1 MQNFCEKKLTIGPLL
16 TKSLRRESQM
26 TSKSEVLESN
36 NNFAK
41 KLWIFKIIGLKCW
54 QQVVCIK
61 FDYFIVISK
70 FEAPNELE
78 EK

>member
-1 MQNFCEKKLTIGPLL
+1 
-16 TKSLRRESQM
+16 M

-41 KLWIFKIIGLKCW
+41 KLWMFKIIGLKCW